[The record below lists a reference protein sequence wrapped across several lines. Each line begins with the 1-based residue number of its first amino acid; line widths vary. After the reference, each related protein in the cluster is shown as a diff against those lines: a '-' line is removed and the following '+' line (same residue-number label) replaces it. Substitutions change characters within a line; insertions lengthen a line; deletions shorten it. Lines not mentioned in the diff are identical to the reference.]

1 MPYMNGTGPMGT
13 GPNGRGMGPCR
24 AGGRMMG
31 MGRGRRAMAA
41 PYDYDRAAPI
51 DAKKDIET
59 ELERLEIRTKAL
71 RQRLEEMEGGPQ

>member
-24 AGGRMMG
+24 AGGRMVG

-41 PYDYDRAAPI
+41 PI
-51 DAKKDIET
+51 DAKKDIEM